1 MSVKKLT
8 VLSMLTALY
17 VAFSIMTPVK
27 LINFK
32 FTLEAFPILVAGMLL
47 DKWDGLIVGL
57 LGSSIYQVL
66 FSSYGITPTTPLWIL
81 PHAASGLL
89 VGLWAHKVRELDYV
103 NTVAI
108 AIVSAFLVTTLNTL
122 ALYVDSRLYGYYTV
136 KLVFGTLVL
145 KYGTGAI
152 LAVVFAFIL
161 VKLIP
166 QLKKI
171 VGEGR

>member
-1 MSVKKLT
+1 MKVQKLT

-17 VAFSIMTPVK
+17 VVFTIMTPVK

-57 LGSSIYQVL
+57 LGSAIYQVL

-89 VGLWAHKVRELDYV
+89 VGLWAHKVKDLDYR
-103 NTVAI
+103 NIFII
-108 AIVSAFLVTTLNTL
+108 AVVSAFVVTTLNTL
-122 ALYVDSRLYGYYTV
+122 ALYVDSRLYGYYSS
-136 KLVFGTLVL
+136 KLVFGTLVI
-145 KYGTGAI
+145 KYGTGAV
-152 LAVVFAFIL
+152 LAVVFALIL

-166 QLKKI
+166 QLRKI
-171 VGEGR
+171 LKG